1 LYRLNGFQVDVKV
14 GAELTPD
21 DAITF
26 AAQHNPFIRSAGGY
40 SAMLEFAIKAL
51 NGDANSTIIARS
63 KQEKVENMW
72 NGGDEILGFVRRY
85 LLLDDAMYY
94 QDGQPK
100 NFDQLKRTNVKH
112 QIRIDELESESTVP
126 RLETEIAQLTQ
137 ENVSTTS

>member
-1 LYRLNGFQVDVKV
+1 VKV

-21 DAITF
+21 NAIML
-26 AAQHNPFIRSAGGY
+26 ASQHKTFIRSAGGY

-112 QIRIDELESESTVP
+112 QIRISELESASTIP
-126 RLETEIAQLTQ
+126 
-137 ENVSTTS
+137 